1 MQIPYHYYHSKNSAL
16 PPPTIF
22 TLALLAVALALGV
35 PLALGVALAVAL
47 GVALGVALALEL
59 GFATGQ
65 SFADALHFDS
75 FNESFK
81 MDAIS
86 DLILLSSFII
96 SV

>member
-47 GVALGVALALEL
+47 GVALALGLEL

-75 FNESFK
+75 FKESFK

>member
-16 PPPTIF
+16 PPPTIL
-22 TLALLAVALALGV
+22 TLALLA
-35 PLALGVALAVAL
+35 VALAVAL

-81 MDAIS
+81 MDAII

>member
-16 PPPTIF
+16 PPPTIL

-47 GVALGVALALEL
+47 ALALEL